1 MPVTNF
7 AVNLPVVRSCCT
19 AALSAVLC
27 VWVIFTPAADA
38 TPASAPG
45 QEAVEL
51 YGATA
56 EVPEVLTTA
65 RLRQSKTRV
74 PGTTT
79 IIEGEMIRDLGVM
92 SLVEVFRLVPGM
104 VVANVGSNKPV
115 TTYHGT
121 VHYEQRRMQVLVDGR
136 TAYRTTLSDMDWH
149 TMPVPLETIER
160 IEVSRG
166 PNSAAYG
173 INAFL
178 GTINIITRHPADT
191 AGAEVRVATGSRG
204 YLRTFGSV
212 GNTSEHHDWRLA
224 YEKRQFDGFD
234 FQIKDGREIPFH
246 NGHDINTFNYDSNL
260 RIKPGIDADIRAG
273 VVDGTDEEDP
283 YKSSEPPAIEN
294 PDIDVRDYYLQTQ
307 LNFTPSKTHFFHLQV
322 SFKNYDRRQRWPIS
336 VPESAIHCLEDPQA
350 CNNSGGAPVIIDVNA
365 DYEDSRLEF
374 ELQDTLLISEDLK
387 LMSGLGYRENTFRS
401 ETYFNGR
408 DNSYQSRLFGNIEYS
423 PVNWLTLN
431 GGGNWEQTTTTDE
444 GYFSPRVAA
453 NVIFTRNHAV
463 RFVYSRAVRTPDEFE
478 QNPDYGYTLR
488 NIRPAQYKKHE
499 GLRVNS
505 EDIMP
510 PGTYHTLNRT
520 LEKETITSR
529 EISYF
534 GQFPMSRG
542 QFTLEVRAFKD
553 ELRDMISGII
563 RFDRWTIDN
572 NVGVDQQGAEVE
584 AALEYPGTTVRA
596 SYGYLDQE
604 GWYTGVD
611 SAADQQKKVDLL
623 ARLSAR
629 HSGSLVVIKDLPL
642 GVKASTAYY
651 WVDQLK
657 DTRFERLDLRLAKR
671 IFQPR
676 YTVELAA
683 TLQHYLDTDPFM
695 SRDNNIKDQ
704 NQFFLEA
711 GVRF

>member
-7 AVNLPVVRSCCT
+7 AVNLPVVRSCYT
-19 AALSAVLC
+19 GALGAVLC
-27 VWVIFTPAADA
+27 VWATFTPAADA
-38 TPASAPG
+38 TPAPIPG
-45 QEAVEL
+45 QEAMVL

-79 IIEGEMIRDLGVM
+79 IIEGDMIRDLGVM
-92 SLVEVFRLVPGM
+92 NLVEVFRLVPGM

-136 TAYRTTLSDMDWH
+136 TAYRTTLSDMDWD

-178 GTINIITRHPADT
+178 GTINIITRNPADT
-191 AGAEVRVATGSRG
+191 AGAEVRVVTGSRG

-212 GNTSEHHDWRLA
+212 GNTSKHHDWRLA

-234 FQIKDGREIPFH
+234 FQMKDGRETPFH

-260 RIKPGIDADIRAG
+260 RIRPGIDADVRAG

-283 YKSSEPPAIEN
+283 YKSSAPPAIAN

-307 LNFTPSKTHFFHLQV
+307 LNFTPSKSHFFHLQV
-322 SFKNYDRRQRWPIS
+322 SFTNYDRRQRWPIS
-336 VPESAIHCLEDPQA
+336 VPESAMRCLEDPQA
-350 CNNSGGAPVIIDVNA
+350 CNESGGTPVIIDVNA
-365 DYEDSRLEF
+365 DYEDSRLEL

-387 LMSGLGYRENTFRS
+387 LVSGLGYRKNTFRS

-423 PVNWLTLN
+423 PVNWLTFN

-444 GYFSPRVAA
+444 GYFSPRVAT
-453 NVIFTRNHAV
+453 NVIFTRNHTI

-488 NIRPAQYKKHE
+488 NIRPARYKKYE
-499 GLRVNS
+499 GIRVNS
-505 EDIMP
+505 EALMP
-510 PGTYHTLNRT
+510 PGRYHTINRT
-520 LEKETITSR
+520 LEEESITSR

-534 GQFPMSRG
+534 GQFPMRRG

-572 NVGVDQQGAEVE
+572 NVDLDQKGAEVE

-604 GWYTGVD
+604 GWYTGVHSD
-611 SAADQQKKVDLL
+611 ADKQKKVDLL

-629 HSGSLVVIKDLPL
+629 HSGSLAVIKDLPL
-642 GVKASTAYY
+642 GMKASTAYY

-683 TLQHYLDTDPFM
+683 TLQHYPDTDPFM
-695 SRDNNIKDQ
+695 SGDNNIKDQ